1 MIGDDRRAEHGHV
14 HAQLV
19 LATGDRLQPV
29 MPGTRAALDDV
40 DERLAVGL
48 AIDLAHAEERLAT
61 DEPRTVDAWELE
73 PRQRRS
79 QRLVGLV
86 DGAPAEQRLVE
97 RARFAIGR
105 AHGGTTDTNAHLVC
119 R

>member
-1 MIGDDRRAEHGHV
+1 
-14 HAQLV
+14 
-19 LATGDRLQPV
+19 

-86 DGAPAEQRLVE
+86 DGPLAEQRLVA
-97 RARFAIGR
+97 RARFAARGR
-105 AHGGTTDTNAHLVC
+105 SEERRVGKEGGRTGRYRWGRDN
-119 R
+119 

>member
-1 MIGDDRRAEHGHV
+1 
-14 HAQLV
+14 
-19 LATGDRLQPV
+19 

-61 DEPRTVDAWELE
+61 DEPRAVDAWELE
-73 PRQRRS
+73 SRQRRS

-86 DGAPAEQRLVE
+86 DGARAEQRLVARE
-97 RARFAIGR
+97 RFAARGEQHPPSRGAGDAGQRHKLCIAGHSPETR
-105 AHGGTTDTNAHLVC
+105 T
-119 R
+119 